1 MTSLTPDYKQL
12 ALDIKKWALE
22 LGFSEAGITDI
33 DLSKHEAQ
41 LQRWLDLGYHGEM
54 EYMAAHGMK
63 RARPAEL
70 VPGTVRVVSVKMN
83 YLPPDASFAKT
94 LKNTDK
100 AYISRYALG
109 RDYHK
114 LMRNRIKQLG
124 QKIEQHVDQL
134 GFRPFVDSAPVLERQ
149 LAEKA
154 GLGWQGKHSLL
165 INKEAGSWFF
175 LGELFVDIPLPI
187 DKPNEFEGCGKCVAC
202 ITLCPTGAI
211 VEPYVVDARK
221 CISYLTIELQG
232 SIPEQYRPLLGNRVY
247 GCDDCQLVC
256 PWNRYG
262 QITDETDFH
271 PRKQLKDKDLLE
283 LFSWDEA
290 TFLKNTEGSP
300 IRRIGHERWRRNI
313 AVGLGNA
320 QFNQTIVDALTAT
333 RDDSTEL
340 VKEHIDWALEQQH
353 SKQEKLLRK
362 TARLIRIVEKG
373 LPRDA

>member
-12 ALDIKKWALE
+12 ALDIKRWGLE
-22 LGFSEAGITDI
+22 LGFAEVGITDI

-70 VPGTVRVVSVKMN
+70 VPGTVRVISVKMN
-83 YLPPDASFAKT
+83 YLPPDASFAKS
-94 LKNTDK
+94 LKNNNK

-154 GLGWQGKHSLL
+154 GLGWRGKHSLL

-211 VEPYVVDARK
+211 IEPYVVDARK

-232 SIPEQYRPLLGNRVY
+232 PIPEQYRPLLGNRIY

-320 QFNQTIVDALTAT
+320 HFSQTIVDALTTT
-333 RDDSTEL
+333 RTQSSAM
-340 VKEHIDWALEQQH
+340 VIEHIDWALQQQL
-353 SKQEKLLRK
+353 SKQSQQLRK

>member
-1 MTSLTPDYKQL
+1 MTSLSPDYQQL
-12 ALDIKKWALE
+12 ALDIKKWGLE
-22 LGFSEAGITDI
+22 LGFSEVGITDI

-54 EYMAAHGMK
+54 DYMAAHGMK

-70 VPGTVRVVSVKMN
+70 VPGTVRVISVKMN

-154 GLGWQGKHSLL
+154 GLGWRGKHSLL

-232 SIPEQYRPLLGNRVY
+232 PIPEQYRPLLGNRIY

-256 PWNRYG
+256 PWNRFG
-262 QITDETDFH
+262 QITDEADFH

-300 IRRIGHERWRRNI
+300 IRRIGHQRWRRNI

-320 QFNQTIVDALTAT
+320 QFNQTIVDALTTT
-333 RDDSTEL
+333 RDGSTDM
-340 VKEHIDWALEQQH
+340 VKEHIDWALEQQQ
-353 SKQEKLLRK
+353 SKQQKLLRK

>member
-1 MTSLTPDYKQL
+1 VTTLNYQQL
-12 ALDIKKWALE
+12 ATHIKQWGIE
-22 LGFSEAGITDI
+22 LGFSEVGITDI
-33 DLSKHEAQ
+33 DLTKHEAQ
-41 LQRWLDLGYHGEM
+41 LQRWLDAGYHGSM
-54 EYMAAHGMK
+54 DYMAAHGMK
-63 RARPAEL
+63 RARPDEL
-70 VPGTVRVVSVKMN
+70 VHGTQRVISVKMN
-83 YLPPDASFAKT
+83 YLPPDASFAKN
-94 LKNTDK
+94 LKQTQK

-114 LMRNRIKQLG
+114 LMRNRLKKLG
-124 QKIEQHVDQL
+124 QKIAEHTDNL
-134 GFRPFVDSAPVLERQ
+134 SFRPFVDSAPILERP

-154 GLGWQGKHSLL
+154 GLGWQGKHSLV

-187 DKPNEFEGCGKCVAC
+187 DTPNTFEGCGKCVAC

-221 CISYLTIELQG
+221 CISYLTIEHQG
-232 SIPEQYRPLLGNRVY
+232 AIPLEYRSLIGNRIY

-262 QITDETDFH
+262 QITDEYDFH
-271 PRKQLKDKDLLE
+271 PRTQLNNQDLLT
-283 LFSWDEA
+283 LFAWDET

-300 IRRIGHERWRRNI
+300 IRRIGHQRWLRNL

-320 QFNQTIVDALTAT
+320 SFSPAIIVALEAAKPHV
-333 RDDSTEL
+333 SEL
-340 VKEHIDWALEQQH
+340 VADHIEWALAQQID
-353 SKQEKLLRK
+353 KQPKQLRK